1 MALSLCDVNVHN
13 ILSLKQFA
21 SVKGE
26 DGMQKKKRMQSK
38 RIQIKSI
45 LNFKITSNVN
55 CYFQ

>member
-26 DGMQKKKRMQSK
+26 DGMQKKKKNAEQKNTNQINSK
-38 RIQIKSI
+38 
-45 LNFKITSNVN
+45 F
-55 CYFQ
+55 